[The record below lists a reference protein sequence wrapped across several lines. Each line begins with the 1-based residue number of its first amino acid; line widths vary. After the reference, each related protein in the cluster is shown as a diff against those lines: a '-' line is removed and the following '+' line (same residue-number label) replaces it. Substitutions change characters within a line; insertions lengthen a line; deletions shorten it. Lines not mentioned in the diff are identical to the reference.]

1 MLYLHGIGHFHPENV
16 MTNQFMEELG
26 IGTDE
31 EWIIERVG
39 IRERRTVLSLDYIRR
54 TKNRDPRAAQEASVY
69 TNAQTAAAAA
79 MMAMQRA
86 GIKKGDIGLV
96 ISGCC
101 APSFSTPAE
110 AASVAAELG
119 IEAPCFDLNSAC
131 TSFGMQVD
139 FLNRMMPGSL
149 PSYVLI
155 VQPENITRAIDFS
168 DRSSAVLFG
177 DGSAAAVLSGTV
189 PSRVAF
195 VEAKSGTKTSAWE
208 KVMIPYGGHFNQD
221 GHAVQGFAI
230 RRMTESVN
238 RLFNHNGTKKD
249 GRFLFIGHQA
259 NLLALKT
266 VCERASISDE
276 NHWYN
281 VDMLGNTGCAGAP
294 GVLSARWDALQDGD
308 RVAICL
314 VGAGLAWVELLLEV
328 DGPVGKRNS

>member
-16 MTNQFMEELG
+16 ITNRFLEELG

-31 EWIIERVG
+31 EWILERVG
-39 IRERRTVLSLDYIRR
+39 IKERRTVLSLDYIRR
-54 TKNRDPRAAQEASVY
+54 TKNRDPRAAHEASMY
-69 TNAQTAAAAA
+69 TNAQTAASAAI
-79 MMAMQRA
+79 MAIERA
-86 GIKKGDIGLV
+86 GIKAKDIGLV

-119 IEAPCFDLNSAC
+119 IEVPCFDLNSAC

-139 FLNRMMPGSL
+139 FLNRMMPESL
-149 PSYVLI
+149 PPYILI

-168 DRSSAVLFG
+168 DRSTAVLFG
-177 DGSAAAVLSGTV
+177 DGSTAAVLSSTV
-189 PSRVAF
+189 PSRAAF
-195 VEAKSGTKTSAWE
+195 IDSRSGTKASAWE
-208 KVMIPYGGHFNQD
+208 KVMIPDGGHFNQD

-230 RRMTESVN
+230 RRMTDSVR
-238 RLFNHNGTKKD
+238 RLRPDHDFVGKK
-249 GRFLFIGHQA
+249 RFLFVGHQA

-281 VDMLGNTGCAGAP
+281 VDILGNTGCAGAP
-294 GVLSARWDALQDGD
+294 GVLSARWSELKEGD

-314 VGAGLAWVELLLEV
+314 VGAGLTWVELLLTV
-328 DGPVGKRNS
+328 DENRVIA

>member
-16 MTNQFMEELG
+16 ITNRFLEDLG

-31 EWIIERVG
+31 EWILERVG
-39 IRERRTVLSLDYIRR
+39 IKERRTVLSLDYIRR
-54 TKNRDPRAAQEASVY
+54 TKNSDPRAAHEASVY
-69 TNAQTAAAAA
+69 TNAQTAAVAA
-79 MMAMQRA
+79 MMALQRA
-86 GIKKGDIGLV
+86 GIKKRDIGLV

-119 IEAPCFDLNSAC
+119 IEVPCFDLNSAC

-139 FLNRMMPGSL
+139 FLNRMMPESL
-149 PSYVLI
+149 PPYVLI

-177 DGSAAAVLSGTV
+177 DGSTAAILSGTI
-189 PSRVAF
+189 PSRMAF

-208 KVMIPYGGHFNQD
+208 KVMIPHGGHFNQD

-230 RRMTESVN
+230 RRMTDSVRRFLTLN
-238 RLFNHNGTKKD
+238 ETNKD
-249 GRFLFIGHQA
+249 GRFFFIGHQA

-266 VCERASISDE
+266 VCERALISDE

-281 VDMLGNTGCAGAP
+281 VDILGNTGCAGAP
-294 GVLSARWDALQDGD
+294 GVLSARWNELQDGD

-314 VGAGLAWVELLLEV
+314 VGAGLTWVELLLTV
-328 DGPVGKRNS
+328 DGAMGKRFS